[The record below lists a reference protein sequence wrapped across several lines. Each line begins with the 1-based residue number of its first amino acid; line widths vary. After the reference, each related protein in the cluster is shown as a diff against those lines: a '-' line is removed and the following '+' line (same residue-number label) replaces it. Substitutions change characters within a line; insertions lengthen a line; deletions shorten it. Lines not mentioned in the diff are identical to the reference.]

1 MTKLITSTSPRRGP
15 RPNLQTRDN
24 LMLAGLSMF
33 HANGYAATGIK
44 DIVDAADVP
53 KGSFYNHFESK
64 EVFGKEV
71 VDFYFLNAIPEMKA
85 LFESIEIPPVERLK
99 IYFQNRM
106 NSIRENGYNRGCL
119 MGNFSLEIADHSD
132 LIRECIAEH
141 FQTWRSLLEA
151 CISEAKTNGSIKNS
165 LESSQ
170 LAEFILNSWE
180 GTLLR
185 LRTDKNDKPFDDFMN
200 VMFTLVLV

>member
-1 MTKLITSTSPRRGP
+1 
-15 RPNLQTRDN
+15 
-24 LMLAGLSMF
+24 MLAGLRMF
-33 HANGYAATGIK
+33 HTTGYAATGIQ
-44 DIVDAADVP
+44 DIVDAANVP
-53 KGSFYNHFESK
+53 QGSFYNHFASK

-71 VDFYFLNAIPEMKA
+71 VDFYFLNAIPEMKTLLEA
-85 LFESIEIPPVERLK
+85 NEKPPVERLR

-106 NSIRENGYNRGCL
+106 NCIRENGYNRGCL

-141 FQTWRSLLEA
+141 FRTWKSLIEA
-151 CISEAKTNGSIKNS
+151 CVSEAKINGSIKNQ
-165 LESSQ
+165 LECSQ

-185 LRTDKNDKPFDDFMN
+185 MRADKNDKPFDDFMN
-200 VMFTLVLV
+200 VTFTLILV